1 MKELTG
7 EIEFST
13 TITIPKQRIADLL
26 DYAFEGGSNYWYI
39 IREHRYPEGKTVHDY
54 EFAYLE
60 LPLTEGGALVIDDKE
75 DERGAYSGKILDL
88 AAIKRGLALLNEKYS
103 IHFADLMSG
112 NEDADTGDVFLQL
125 CLFGE
130 VVFG

>member
-1 MKELTG
+1 MPDLTG
-7 EIEFST
+7 DIEFT
-13 TITIPKQRIADLL
+13 VKIPRQRVADLL
-26 DYAFEGGSNYWYI
+26 DTAFEGGSNYWYF

-75 DERGAYSGKILDL
+75 DERGEYSGKILDL
-88 AAIKRGLALLNEKYS
+88 AAIKRGLALLSEKYPN
-103 IHFADLMSG
+103 HFQDFG
-112 NEDADTGDVFLQL
+112 GENEDANTGDVFLQL